1 MQTIIAWVCTI
12 TLFGLIARA
21 SAQDTTSFEFTGY
34 AEFYWGIQQGGA
46 EERPEFLYN
55 HTENEPALN
64 LAWVKYTMRH
74 NRWQLI
80 AAPMAGTYV
89 KRNLATEPNA
99 VKHLYEASLGFR
111 LSRSSR
117 IDVGILPSHIGL
129 ESNVGAQQLTVT
141 RGLLAENTP
150 YYECGVRW
158 SGAAKGG
165 WKWALLVLN
174 GWQRIALDTERNWPA
189 FGVQIQHE
197 SKSGRILNYSNY
209 VGTIADRY
217 TIYHNTYAQWTLAD
231 KWRVQTE
238 LNYESVPSE
247 KDFVGYS
254 IAFGR
259 TFGKKW
265 MAAYRTEQT
274 RDISGQFF
282 KTTDAPVNLNP
293 SGWSLNVD
301 YSPFKQLKC
310 RVEARRLW
318 SAKGERLE
326 ALPVKSALWMLTASA
341 SVSF

>member
-1 MQTIIAWVCTI
+1 MQTIFAWVCFI
-12 TLFGLIARA
+12 ALFGLIAQA
-21 SAQDTTSFEFTGY
+21 KAQDTTSFEFTGY

-99 VKHLYEASLGFR
+99 VKYLYEASLGFR
-111 LSRSSR
+111 LSHSAR
-117 IDVGILPSHIGL
+117 IDAGILPSHIGM

-150 YYECGVRW
+150 YYECGVRL
-158 SGAAKGG
+158 SGGTKSG

-189 FGVQIQHE
+189 FGAQIQHE
-197 SKSGRILNYSNY
+197 SRKGRILNYSNY
-209 VGTIADRY
+209 IGTIGDRA
-217 TIYHNTYAQWTLAD
+217 TIYHNTYGQWPVGD
-231 KWRVQTE
+231 NWRVHTE
-238 LNYESVPSE
+238 LNYEPVPLD

-254 IAFGR
+254 LALAR
-259 TFGKKW
+259 TISKKW
-265 MAAYRTEQT
+265 AATCRFEQM
-274 RDISGQFF
+274 RDNRGQFF
-282 KTTDAPVNLNP
+282 KTVYAPVNLNP
-293 SGWSLNVD
+293 GGWSLNID
-301 YSPFKQLKC
+301 YSPYKQLKC

-326 ALPVKSALWMLTASA
+326 ALPVTSALWMLTASA